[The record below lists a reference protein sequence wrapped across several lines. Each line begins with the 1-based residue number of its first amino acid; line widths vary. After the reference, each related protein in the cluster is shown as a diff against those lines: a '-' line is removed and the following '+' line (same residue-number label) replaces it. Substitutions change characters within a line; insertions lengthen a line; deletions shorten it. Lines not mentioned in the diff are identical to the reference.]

1 LQALKLEGGNPKTGQ
16 IPSGNLSVNQTL
28 ENHTGEVMV
37 LAWNEQYQK
46 LTSSDQY
53 GLIIVWMLHKGM
65 WFEEMINN
73 RKKSF
78 VRDMKWTADG
88 LKICIAYEDGYSI
101 VGSVDGNRLWGK
113 ELDLQLA
120 KVEWSPDSHII
131 LFGTTQG
138 QIHVYDSDGNFIQRM
153 PIACADGRNYA
164 NIISISWYAGLKG
177 LLDPDVPTLSIV
189 MDNGRAQFMR
199 SETDQHP
206 IIIDTGMSVSSVAWS
221 DNGSVLAVSGAFK
234 GNSQVSAA
242 SGVNFYSPYGQ
253 HLRTMRVPGPGVNA
267 LAWEGKSLRLV
278 LAVDSFM
285 YFANVRPDYR
295 WGYFG
300 NTLVY
305 SFLKAERPEHGVM
318 FWNPET
324 GNKTVKYVKRLVGI
338 AAGEE
343 YCVLATRSEDSR
355 EHILIVCNNIGVPCD
370 SRYIS
375 VEPKLLT
382 MTRQHIFAVSDT
394 TVYSWQYNPKA
405 VNHVGDFSREADGLN
420 REHVLSVSNVV
431 LSNQDIITAICA
443 DSRTLVVACDSGLV
457 ICYSVPSMAI
467 HSKIL
472 VAPHPRS
479 MRLNCD
485 TSMLAVISDS
495 GALALYRLQEDVV
508 GFDPVPGEKLE
519 FDRKDCWSII
529 WSEDIP
535 DLFAVLE
542 KARMYVFRGLQPE
555 EPKPSSAYLCKFDSL
570 QVRSVLLDKIMD
582 DPENPE
588 REHVE
593 YHSTKSMRDTETLL
607 ETASMEDVF
616 QFIEDNSHPKLW
628 RQLAEFS
635 LRKLNFQVADK
646 AFVRCGDYHGV
657 QFVKRLQQLDSAEKQ
672 RAEVAAFFHDFDTAE
687 EIYRGMDRLD
697 LAVEMRMKLG
707 DWFKV
712 EKILEAGGGD
722 DAAMTKTWNNIGEY
736 YSNRQKWGKAVQY
749 YTKAKNSMRLI
760 HCFYALEDYQGLQ
773 TLLTVIPEGSPNL
786 IDLGDKFMS
795 VGLCTQ
801 AVSAFLKAGEVKKAV
816 NCCVFL
822 HQWDQA
828 IALAEEHEFTQINVL
843 LDKYAAHLLEKGKK
857 LQAVELL
864 QKSGKHGEA
873 AKMLVGLAQQAL
885 GAAGGMQPLRAK
897 KLYVLAAFQI
907 EEMRKQTLQLGMQDV
922 AGTKRTTQAA
932 TQATLAGLLELD
944 AASADVKDLDNA
956 WRGAEAVHLWMLAHR
971 HFHGKQYDAAL
982 KTALNLLK
990 YDDIL
995 PAEPMYAF
1003 LALVSL
1009 YTKFYGQ
1016 LSKAMM
1022 KLESLAAK
1030 GPRAGSYEDITFQVF
1045 AKNHPTDRRG
1055 LREARP
1061 RKKGEVQQVCMASG
1075 ALIVDMSWV
1084 TCRACKHCI
1093 SNGQAAALTLCPLC
1107 HSHLRK

>member
-1 LQALKLEGGNPKTGQ
+1 MEGGNPKTGQ
-16 IPSGNLSVNQTL
+16 IPSGNLSINQTL

-37 LAWNEQYQK
+37 LAWNEKYQK

-53 GLIIVWMLHKGM
+53 GLIIVWMLHKCM

-138 QIHVYDSDGNFIQRM
+138 QIHVYDSDGNFIQRLA
-153 PIACADGRNYA
+153 IACAEGRSFA

-199 SETDQHP
+199 SETDQRP
-206 IIIDTGMSVSSVAWS
+206 IIIDTGMTVSSVAWS

-234 GNSQVSAA
+234 GNSQGSSA

-267 LAWEGKSLRLV
+267 LAWEGEGLRLV

-305 SFLKAERPEHGVM
+305 SFLSSERPEHGVM
-318 FWNPET
+318 FWNPTT
-324 GNKTVKYVKRLVGI
+324 GSKTIKYVKRLVGI
-338 AAGEE
+338 ATGDE
-343 YCVLATRSEDSR
+343 YCVLATRAEDSR

-370 SRYIS
+370 SRYIT
-375 VEPKLLT
+375 VEPKLLA

-394 TVYSWQYNPKA
+394 TIYSWEYNPKA
-405 VNHVGDFSREADGLN
+405 VNYVGDFSRETDGLN
-420 REHVLSVSNVV
+420 REHVLSVNNVV
-431 LSNQDIITAICA
+431 LSNQDTITAICA
-443 DSRTLVVACDSGLV
+443 DSRSLVVACDSGLV
-457 ICYSVPSMAI
+457 IRYSIPSMAI
-467 HSKIL
+467 QSKIL
-472 VAPHPRS
+472 VAPHPRTV
-479 MRLNCD
+479 RLNCD
-485 TSMLAVISDS
+485 STTLAVISDS
-495 GALALYRLQEDVV
+495 GALALYRLHEDVI
-508 GFDPVPGEKLE
+508 GFDPMPGDKLE
-519 FDRKDCWSII
+519 FDRKDCWSIM

-542 KARMYVFRGLQPE
+542 KARMYIFRGLQPE

-570 QVRSVLLDKIMD
+570 QVRSALLDKIMD
-582 DPENPE
+582 NPENPE
-588 REHVE
+588 IEHIE
-593 YHSTKSMRDTETLL
+593 DHNTKSMRDTEALL

-646 AFVRCGDYHGV
+646 AFVRCGNYHGV
-657 QFVKRLQQLDSAEKQ
+657 QFVKRLQQLDSTDKQ
-672 RAEVAAFFHDFDTAE
+672 RAEVAAFFHNFDAAE

-722 DAAMTKTWNNIGEY
+722 DAAMAKTWNNIGEY
-736 YSNRQKWGKAVQY
+736 YSNRQKWSKAVQY
-749 YTKAKNSMRLI
+749 YTKAKNSEQLVR
-760 HCFYALEDYQGLQ
+760 CFYALEDYQGLQ
-773 TLLTVIPEGSPNL
+773 TLLTVIPEGSPSLVNL
-786 IDLGDKFMS
+786 GEKFMS

-801 AVSAFLKAGEVKKAV
+801 AVGAFLKAGEVKRAV

-843 LDKYAAHLLEKGKK
+843 LEKYAAHLLEKGKR

-885 GAAGGMQPLRAK
+885 AEGLQPLRAK

-907 EEMRKQTLQLGMQDV
+907 EEMRKQTLQLGMQDA

-971 HFHGKQYDAAL
+971 QFHSKQYDAAL

-990 YDDIL
+990 YGDIL
-995 PAEPMYAF
+995 QVEQMYAF
-1003 LALVSL
+1003 FALVSL

-1022 KLESLAAK
+1022 KLESLAA
-1030 GPRAGSYEDITFQVF
+1030 GSAQAGLYEDITFQVF

-1055 LREARP
+1055 LREARA

-1075 ALIVDMSWV
+1075 ALIADASWV
-1084 TCRACKHCI
+1084 TCRTCKHCI
-1093 SNGQAAALTLCPLC
+1093 SNGQAAALSLCPLC
-1107 HSHLRK
+1107 HSNLRRG